1 MFLFIDAALAA
12 RGLDAP
18 QGSGVVDRLRHLIAE
33 AGPTSKT
40 VSAHVK
46 ALVSYWRA
54 ISGLANRQEHDAQRE
69 GEALGPEDSQ
79 RLIFYT
85 LLVML
90 EIDRSLTG

>member
-1 MFLFIDAALAA
+1 MTSSRSAATAKRIRRNRENSYPEPNKAL
-12 RGLDAP
+12 
-18 QGSGVVDRLRHLIAE
+18 LIAE

-40 VSAHVK
+40 VSAHVN